1 MANGLFANI
10 TTPEQA
16 EAARRQG
23 LFEQARAAAQLTP
36 DQQSSLL
43 AIQSGQRAGGLIS
56 DFMGF
61 EPPEIKKA
69 REFQGAVNRVQ
80 TRLTPEE
87 LGDPAKVYTEMAKEA
102 SFLGYVQEAMQFAAE
117 AQKAAKLNIDIA
129 SAKRKVSSEAVTTKG
144 IRVFRRGDGPLLA
157 EEDGQDVPYDPK
169 KHGRFETA
177 QDRISA
183 KGVQIRDIPGPG
195 GLGVIGREVYDSTTG
210 EVIRREY
217 IPGAEPPKTSPAAA
231 GSDMSAQAKAE
242 LERRRNA
249 K

>member
-1 MANGLFANI
+1 MANGMFSGI
-10 TTPEQA
+10 VQTPEQVQ
-16 EAARRQG
+16 AARRQTMFDQARSAASLTPQQQALMLARESGQNTGGFIAG
-23 LFEQARAAAQLTP
+23 LFGVE
-36 DQQSSLL
+36 D
-43 AIQSGQRAGGLIS
+43 
-56 DFMGF
+56 
-61 EPPEIKKA
+61 PELKKA
-69 REFQGAVNRVQ
+69 RDFQNAAMSIKE
-80 TRLTPEE
+80 RLTPEQQAN
-87 LGDPAKVYTEMAKEA
+87 PALVYGEMAKA
-102 SFLGYVQEAMQFAAE
+102 AVDLGYVSEGLKFAEE
-117 AQKAAKLNIDIA
+117 AQKFRSI
-129 SAKRKVSSEAVTTKG
+129 SQKVSSEAVTTKG

-183 KGVQIRDIPGPG
+183 KGVQILPIPGPG
-195 GLGVIGREVYDSTTG
+195 GLGVIGREIYDSTTG
-210 EVIRREY
+210 NVIRREY